1 MTPQAI
7 KSRLRDLLHFTGA
20 DTRGA
25 HADPA
30 AGAVDERTHVL
41 QVQIPATLANIMG
54 VTDAMAELRPAPTHI
69 TDSCHKTNLIV
80 AVRFGEPQPNAV

>member
-1 MTPQAI
+1 MKP
-7 KSRLRDLLHFTGA
+7 RLSDFLNFTGP
-20 DTRGA
+20 DTGGTYA
-25 HADPA
+25 NPA
-30 AGAVDERTHVL
+30 AGAVDERAYVL
-41 QVQIPATLANIMG
+41 QIQIPAALANIVG